1 MKHKK
6 KSVESN
12 PVYLFIVGLVTK
24 SCLTLVTPWT
34 VACQAPLSM
43 AFSRQEYW
51 SGLPFPFPGDLPDP
65 GIEASSPALHSKL
78 EIRTLFVSSG
88 GLSLSFLQ
96 HFVSE
101 RKYDE
106 DLGRV
111 ARFTCDVETLK
122 KNIDSFGQ
130 GEMVRDSGCWRR

>member
-1 MKHKK
+1 ME
-6 KSVESN
+6 VI
-12 PVYLFIVGLVTK
+12 LFHLLMQALEPMCTV
-24 SCLTLVTPWT
+24 CLTWG
-34 VACQAPLSM
+34 
-43 AFSRQEYW
+43 FS
-51 SGLPFPFPGDLPDP
+51 LP
-65 GIEASSPALHSKL
+65 
-78 EIRTLFVSSG
+78 
-88 GLSLSFLQ
+88 FLQ

-130 GEMVRDSGCWRR
+130 GKRVRVPEH

>member
-1 MKHKK
+1 M
-6 KSVESN
+6 
-12 PVYLFIVGLVTK
+12 P
-24 SCLTLVTPWT
+24 
-34 VACQAPLSM
+34 
-43 AFSRQEYW
+43 
-51 SGLPFPFPGDLPDP
+51 
-65 GIEASSPALHSKL
+65 
-78 EIRTLFVSSG
+78 
-88 GLSLSFLQ
+88 FLQ

-130 GEMVRDSGCWRR
+130 GERAGDPGSGDGREKTALS